1 MKRWHP
7 SRRSRRSKQ
16 SRRAAA
22 SWLTLSL
29 SPRRRQVNGGSPG
42 DLRSGETSQGQG
54 QGGMPSFQVVQRAI
68 SRCPLS
74 LSPSLPLF
82 FQHLTSASKGPP
94 GPGEVSKEEAPA
106 KSDGEDGRDQRQSLL
121 RPLSGFDFS
130 RAGHLLVEGIVQT
143 SADFFV

>member
-1 MKRWHP
+1 MDEEMASIEKEQKEQAEQA
-7 SRRSRRSKQ
+7 SCGEL
-16 SRRAAA
+16 RRAAA

-74 LSPSLPLF
+74 LSLSLSSSL
-82 FQHLTSASKGPP
+82 LSALDECLERPA
-94 GPGEVSKEEAPA
+94 GPG
-106 KSDGEDGRDQRQSLL
+106 R
-121 RPLSGFDFS
+121 GF
-130 RAGHLLVEGIVQT
+130 EGGG
-143 SADFFV
+143 ACKKRW